1 MPTRRQT
8 LAGVMAL
15 GFGSAAA
22 SASAFTSS
30 SESRSNLRVV
40 VDSDLRLVPARDPA
54 DTPDRADD
62 DDPYRYVDTDGRG
75 RVQSFEFRLLNKRA
89 ATEFADLAS
98 IVNDGDLFYDRFELS
113 FHADSAAVA
122 DALRIVGDRV
132 TDSGDTYTLLS
143 SAETLGPGDRVTFG
157 IETDFLSNGVPEAI
171 ADPERSVSV
180 ELEIDSIR
188 E

>member
-1 MPTRRQT
+1 
-8 LAGVMAL
+8 MAL

-22 SASAFTSS
+22 SASAFTSR
-30 SESRSNLRVV
+30 SESRSDLRVV
-40 VDSDLRLVPARDPA
+40 VESDLRLVPARDPA
-54 DTPDRADD
+54 DTPDREND
-62 DDPYRYVDTDGRG
+62 DDPYRYVDTDGSGQVR
-75 RVQSFEFRLLNKRA
+75 SFEFRLLNERA

-113 FHADSAAVA
+113 FDADSAAVA
-122 DALRIVGDRV
+122 DALRIVGDAV
-132 TDSGDTYTLLS
+132 DASGPAYTLLS
-143 SAETLGPGDRVTFG
+143 NAETLGPSDRVTFG

-180 ELEIDSIR
+180 VLEIDAIR